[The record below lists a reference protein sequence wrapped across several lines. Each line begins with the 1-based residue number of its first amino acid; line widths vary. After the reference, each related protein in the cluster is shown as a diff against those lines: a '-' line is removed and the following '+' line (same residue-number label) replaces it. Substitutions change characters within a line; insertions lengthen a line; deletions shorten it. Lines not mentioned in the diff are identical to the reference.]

1 VSPVAVVTD
10 STADLGDLAT
20 KHGLAVV
27 PLTVSFGS
35 QHYRDG
41 IDLTREEFYKKL
53 ESSSQP
59 PTTAQPAPSAFAALY
74 TRLLGAGASG
84 VVSMHCSGA
93 LSGTYNS
100 AATAA
105 AEIDPQRIV
114 VIDSRSVSLGLGLL
128 AIQAAEDARR
138 GQTLEEIARRAR
150 EDSARI
156 ELYAAIPSLTYLARG
171 GRIGQLQSIVGNVL
185 RIVPIITLK
194 DGEVAEYSRVRT
206 FNRAVDQIVS
216 IATSRIQGR
225 GRARVAILH
234 SVAPD
239 LADSVARRIET
250 AVAPAL
256 LVSNCVGPTVGTH
269 AGPGAVGV
277 AFIQ

>member
-10 STADLGDLAT
+10 STADLGELAA
-20 KHGLAVV
+20 KHEIAVV
-27 PLTVSFGS
+27 PLTVSFGT

-41 IDLTREEFYKKL
+41 VDLSREDFYEKL
-53 ESSSQP
+53 ASSAQP
-59 PTTAQPAPSAFAALY
+59 PATAQPAPSAFAALY
-74 TRLLGAGASG
+74 ARLLNAGASG
-84 VVSMHCSGA
+84 IISLHCSGA

-105 AEIDPQRIV
+105 QSVDQKRIE
-114 VIDSRSVSLGLGLL
+114 VIDTRSVSLGLGLL
-128 AIQAAEDARR
+128 AIQAADDARL
-138 GQTLEEIARRAR
+138 GLPLAEIAGRAR
-150 EDSARI
+150 DDSARI

-194 DGEVAEYSRVRT
+194 DGEVGEHSRVRT
-206 FNRAVDQIVS
+206 FPRAIDQIVT
-216 IATSRIQGR
+216 IVTSRIQGR

-239 LADSVARRIET
+239 LAESVARRIEA

-277 AFIQ
+277 VFIQ